1 MNYWTMPSLKARQK
15 VMKERL
21 NYAENIIKEVSKFY
35 SINADQV
42 KGKSRLRDIVKARF
56 MSIYLIKEETDFT
69 LNAIG
74 RMFNRHHSTIL
85 HSINTINNTL
95 TIKYETDVSED
106 LKDLKKI
113 INNLS
118 Y

>member
-1 MNYWTMPSLKARQK
+1 MNYWTMPSVRERQRI
-15 VMKERL
+15 MKERL
-21 NYAENIIKEVSKFY
+21 NYADNIVKEVCQYY

-56 MSIYLIKEETDFT
+56 MSIYLIKTETDFT

-95 TIKYETDVSED
+95 TIRYETDVSDD
-106 LKDLKKI
+106 LRDLKKI
-113 INNLS
+113 INNLT